1 MRADDRH
8 YDSGAAQRLRLTVI
22 GVGYLGLTHAAC
34 MADLGHDVLAID
46 TDHERVARVSA
57 GEMPLFEP
65 GLESLLRKGLET
77 GRLRFTTSQEDIGE
91 FGDVH
96 FLCVGT
102 PQGADGAADLS
113 YVTQAADALAPH
125 LRRGCLI
132 AGKST
137 VPAGTARKLLARIRA
152 AAPAGA
158 EVDLAWNPEFLR
170 EGNAVQDTLRPDR
183 FVFGVTSQRAEGL
196 LGGSTSSRWPT
207 GSPR

>member
-1 MRADDRH
+1 M
-8 YDSGAAQRLRLTVI
+8 RLTVI

-46 TDHERVARVSA
+46 TDHQRVARVSA
-57 GEMPLFEP
+57 GEMPFFEP

-77 GRLRFTTSQEDIGE
+77 GRLRFTTSYTDIGE

-125 LRRGCLI
+125 LRPGCLI

-183 FVFGVTSQRAEGL
+183 FVFGVTSPRAEAL
-196 LGGSTSSRWPT
+196 LR
-207 GSPR
+207 RVYE

>member
-1 MRADDRH
+1 M
-8 YDSGAAQRLRLTVI
+8 RLTVI

-46 TDHERVARVSA
+46 TDHERLARISG
-57 GEMPLFEP
+57 GEMPFFEP
-65 GLESLLRKGLET
+65 RLESLLRRGLET
-77 GRLRFTTSQEDIGE
+77 GRLRFTTSKEEIGE

-113 YVTQAADALAPH
+113 DVTHAADALAPH

-152 AAPAGA
+152 AAP
-158 EVDLAWNPEFLR
+158 
-170 EGNAVQDTLRPDR
+170 
-183 FVFGVTSQRAEGL
+183 
-196 LGGSTSSRWPT
+196 

>member
-1 MRADDRH
+1 MRRT
-8 YDSGAAQRLRLTVI
+8 GI

-46 TDHERVARVSA
+46 TDHERLTRVSA
-57 GEMPLFEP
+57 GEMPFFEP

-77 GRLRFTTSQEDIGE
+77 GRLRFTTSQEEIGE

-96 FLCVGT
+96 FPRVGT
-102 PQGADGAADLS
+102 AQGADGAADRS

-125 LRRGCLI
+125 LRPGCLI

-152 AAPAGA
+152 AAPAGGGGG
-158 EVDLAWNPEFLR
+158 LAWSSEFLR
-170 EGNAVQDTLRPDR
+170 EGNAVQDTLRPD
-183 FVFGVTSQRAEGL
+183 
-196 LGGSTSSRWPT
+196 
-207 GSPR
+207 